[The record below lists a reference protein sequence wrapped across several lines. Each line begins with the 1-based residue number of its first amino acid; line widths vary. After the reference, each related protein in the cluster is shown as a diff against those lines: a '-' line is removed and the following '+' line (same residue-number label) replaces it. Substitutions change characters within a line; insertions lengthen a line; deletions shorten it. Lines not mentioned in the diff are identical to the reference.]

1 MVEVSLCCAI
11 VGKEGGVF
19 GVKIDKGVQVWELK
33 DAIKAKNP
41 NDFKDVDAY
50 KLQLFLAKK
59 GDAWLPDDDPA
70 AQDLDKGMIHQDV
83 QALIDGEK
91 MVATWTVEDCLIAN
105 KMTGQQYAPK
115 SRQVHV
121 LVVVPDE
128 AGGAVASVEPSAA
141 PTTIHRHPERLKR
154 WAAINEMIRQ
164 KNRNGNEK
172 TSNQETNK
180 KRKKHDV
187 DRPVGYSSLCWEDI
201 NPIYNFESYKPQPS
215 DVPDADIDLL
225 LARIV
230 DLRKLYGEVTDGTD
244 AKRLFF
250 IAPILETVSRLLGDV
265 QILVEEDMSGKNVLV
280 KGRFEFVLERGNKK
294 VFIVEAKKEDM
305 EQGVVQN
312 VTGLEALADV
322 EELSVTYGIVTNYL
336 EWRFL
341 VSEDERD

>member
-19 GVKIDKGVQVWELK
+19 GEWELK
-33 DAIKAKNP
+33 DAIKVKKP
-41 NDFKDVDAY
+41 NVFNDVDAD

-70 AQDLDKGMIHQDV
+70 AQDLDTGIIRQDV

-121 LVVVPDE
+121 LVVVSDE

-141 PTTIHRHPERLKR
+141 PTTIRRHPERLKR

-180 KRKKHDV
+180 KRKNHDV
-187 DRPVGYSSLCWEDI
+187 DRSVGYSSLCWEDI
-201 NPIYNFESYKPQPS
+201 NPIYNFESYKTQPS

-230 DLRKLYGEVTDGTD
+230 DLRKLYGEVTDGKE
-244 AKRLFF
+244 AKRLLF

-265 QILVEEDMSGKNVLV
+265 QILVEEDVNGKNVLV
-280 KGRFEFVLERGNKK
+280 KGRFEFVLKRGNKK
-294 VFIVEAKKEDM
+294 VFIVEAKREDM
-305 EQGVVQN
+305 RQGVVQN
-312 VTGLEALADV
+312 VTGLESLADV
-322 EELSVTYGIVTNYL
+322 EELSVIYGIVTNYL